1 MDTHAMT
8 SRGLAVILLVLS
20 ACALSAE
27 EQSQTTVGV
36 PQRIEDVV
44 LPGPRLE
51 VRPLPR
57 QKAEIVVRILQD
69 YRHGTEWRYDLEY
82 FGQQSGTF
90 DLVSFLQPR
99 DGAKPVSLAA
109 VQVVIGSSLPPGQVE
124 PHPLEPASLPQL
136 GGYRRMIS
144 LAVVG
149 WVFGLLGIVAWMVRH
164 RLRTLRQDVEHIEA
178 GRSVVERLRPLLEYA
193 REGAISNRQQAELER
208 LILSFWRQRLGLEG
222 VSAIEAMSML
232 RSHEEAG
239 QLLVKLE
246 HWLHRPDTSERES
259 IDSLLRPYEEMLS
272 SSK

>member
-1 MDTHAMT
+1 MT
-8 SRGLAVILLVLS
+8 SCGLAVILLVLS
-20 ACALSAE
+20 TRALPAE
-27 EQSQTTVGV
+27 EQSQATVGV
-36 PQRIEDVV
+36 PRRLEGLV

-82 FGQQSGTF
+82 FGQQAGTF

-99 DGAKPVSLAA
+99 DGAKPVSLPE

-124 PHPLEPASLPQL
+124 PNSLEPASLPQL
-136 GGYRRMIS
+136 GGYRRIIFV
-144 LAVVG
+144 AGVG
-149 WVFGLLGIVAWMVRH
+149 WGFGLLGIVAWMVRH
-164 RLRTLRQDVEHIEA
+164 RMRTLRQDVEPIEA
-178 GRSVVERLRPLLEYA
+178 GRSVVERLRPLLECA
-193 REGAISNRQQAELER
+193 REGGISNRQQADLER

-246 HWLHRPDTSERES
+246 HWLHRPDTGERES

>member
-1 MDTHAMT
+1 M
-8 SRGLAVILLVLS
+8 RLS
-20 ACALSAE
+20 ASLQQLARCE
-27 EQSQTTVGV
+27 EQYLSMEFVE
-36 PQRIEDVV
+36 QRF
-44 LPGPRLE
+44 LRASFGSSNLE
-51 VRPLPR
+51 RR
-57 QKAEIVVRILQD
+57 M
-69 YRHGTEWRYDLEY
+69 
-82 FGQQSGTF
+82 
-90 DLVSFLQPR
+90 
-99 DGAKPVSLAA
+99 DGAAAELESCLRSIRTRLA
-109 VQVVIGSSLPPGQVE
+109 QT
-124 PHPLEPASLPQL
+124 EPASLPQL
-136 GGYRRMIS
+136 GDYRRMIS

-149 WVFGLLGIVAWMVRH
+149 WIFGLLGIVAWMVRH

-246 HWLHRPDTSERES
+246 HWLHRPDTGERES

-272 SSK
+272 RSD